1 MREKARD
8 ALPMFIHIFHSFLLK
23 MALVTC
29 YTHLEKK
36 NFGENFF
43 SPFTPLR
50 AVGLAV
56 ELGWKLTRDK
66 GCCCAADL
74 GRVQVAGEVRAFT
87 DRWRKRLNCT
97 LCLQAK
103 DAELAYK
110 VVTLQAAVL
119 DNLSLNA
126 WQVDTRRK
134 GKRRPLDLLCSFS
147 PGKKNYGVEGRVW
160 VELKV
165 WSEHLFD
172 EELENWRTKLETE
185 LPQEQALDST
195 LKGVLL
201 LAAEVGRG
209 TAGSWPKPR
218 LVATL
223 WSTSAG
229 RWQNLAGTFGRVK
242 RGQARHKAPL
252 QETLN
257 KLGRSTTVSEE
268 EVLHLKHL
276 LKLLRLPVRN
286 AGQRAVTLNALLAQ
300 RGFRGRIFQK
310 KVVNECGQEP
320 WLLTEET
327 LVAVYPHL

>member
-1 MREKARD
+1 
-8 ALPMFIHIFHSFLLK
+8 

-36 NFGENFF
+36 SFGEDSF
-43 SPFTPLR
+43 SPFTALR

-56 ELGWKLTRDK
+56 ELGWKHTRDK
-66 GCCCAADL
+66 GFCCATDL
-74 GRVQVAGEVRAFT
+74 GQVQVAGEVRALT
-87 DRWRKRLNCT
+87 DRWRKRRSCT
-97 LCLQAK
+97 LCLPAK

-110 VVTLQAAVL
+110 LVTQQAAVL
-119 DNLSLNA
+119 DNLSLNV
-126 WQVDTRRK
+126 WQVDTKRK

-147 PGKKNYGVEGRVW
+147 PGKKNYGVGGKVW

-165 WSEHLFD
+165 WSAHLFD
-172 EELENWRTKLETE
+172 DELENWKTKLEAE

-209 TAGSWPKPR
+209 TGTSWPKPR

-229 RWQNLAGTFGRVK
+229 RWQNLAGTFRRVK
-242 RGQARHKAPL
+242 RGQARHKPPV

-257 KLGRSTTVSEE
+257 KLAKSTTVSEE
-268 EVLHLKHL
+268 EVFHLKHL
-276 LKLLRLPVRN
+276 LKLVRLPVRN

-300 RGFRGRIFQK
+300 RGFRGRIFQE
-310 KVVNECGQEP
+310 KVANECGSEP